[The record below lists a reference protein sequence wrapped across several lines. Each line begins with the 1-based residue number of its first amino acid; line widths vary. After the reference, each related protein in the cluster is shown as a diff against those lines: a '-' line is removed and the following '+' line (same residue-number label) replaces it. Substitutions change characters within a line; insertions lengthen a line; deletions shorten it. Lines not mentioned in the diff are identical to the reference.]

1 MEHFNREYMGDNENR
16 AWIRETMESKGFKV
30 DHRKVIMR
38 MSKGA
43 VGILFDSIMRKEF
56 PEYE

>member
-16 AWIRETMESKGFKV
+16 AWVRQMMDSKGFKV

-38 MSKGA
+38 MSQA
-43 VGILFDSIMRKEF
+43 SVNILFLNFMRKEF
-56 PEYE
+56 PENV